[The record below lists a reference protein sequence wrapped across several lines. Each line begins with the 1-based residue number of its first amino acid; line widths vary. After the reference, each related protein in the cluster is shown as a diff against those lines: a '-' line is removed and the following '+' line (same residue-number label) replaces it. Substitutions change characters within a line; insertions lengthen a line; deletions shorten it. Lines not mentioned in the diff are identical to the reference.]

1 MPPENETGHA
11 AGETGRAAR
20 ILVIED
26 DISISRLIGLAMPEL
41 GIPYVFVGAL
51 SAEEGLELW
60 EKEPFDLLLTDYNLP
75 GMRGTELIAIL
86 KSRGVT
92 APMVLF
98 TAYDSPKLA
107 REVRKLGVAAY
118 IAKPF
123 LMEDMLDTIRRLID
137 TSVYNAVNG

>member
-1 MPPENETGHA
+1 MENDPMSSENE
-11 AGETGRAAR
+11 AGRPAR

-137 TSVYNAVNG
+137 TRVYSVNG

>member
-1 MPPENETGHA
+1 MVSENGTQ
-11 AGETGRAAR
+11 RAAR

-75 GMRGTELIAIL
+75 GMRGTDLISTL
-86 KSRGVT
+86 KERGVT

-107 REVRKLGVAAY
+107 REVRKLGVSAY

-137 TSVYNAVNG
+137 TKLFAASK

>member
-1 MPPENETGHA
+1 MLPEEEHT
-11 AGETGRAAR
+11 TR

-41 GIPYVFVGAL
+41 GIPYVFA
-51 SAEEGLELW
+51 SASSGEEALELW
-60 EKEPFDLLLTDYNLP
+60 HEQPFHLLITDYNLP
-75 GMRGTELIAIL
+75 GMRGTELISKL
-86 KSRGVT
+86 KDEGVA

-107 REVRKLGVAAY
+107 RESRKIGIDAY

-123 LMEDMLDTIRRLID
+123 LMEDMLDTIRQLIE
-137 TSVYNAVNG
+137 TRVCSVPVRTAEHAIA

>member
-1 MPPENETGHA
+1 MPSENET
-11 AGETGRAAR
+11 ERAAR
-20 ILVIED
+20 ILVVED

-60 EKEPFDLLLTDYNLP
+60 EQEPFDLLLTDYNLP
-75 GMRGTELIAIL
+75 GMRGTELIATL
-86 KSRGVT
+86 KSQGVT

-137 TSVYNAVNG
+137 TKMFSSSSVNSNQ

>member
-1 MPPENETGHA
+1 MPSENEA
-11 AGETGRAAR
+11 ERAAR
-20 ILVIED
+20 ILVVED

-41 GIPYVFVGAL
+41 GVPYVFVGAL

-60 EKEPFDLLLTDYNLP
+60 EQEPFDLLLTDYNLP
-75 GMRGTELIAIL
+75 GMRGTELIATL
-86 KSRGVT
+86 KAQGAT

-137 TSVYNAVNG
+137 SKAYSVNK

>member
-1 MPPENETGHA
+1 MPSENETD
-11 AGETGRAAR
+11 RAAR
-20 ILVIED
+20 ILVVED

-60 EKEPFDLLLTDYNLP
+60 QQEPFDLLLTDYNLP
-75 GMRGTELIAIL
+75 GMRGTELIATL
-86 KSRGVT
+86 KSQGVT
-92 APMVLF
+92 VPMVLF

-137 TSVYNAVNG
+137 TRVYSMDRAANG